1 MGGASDV
8 PERASSPLK
17 RRASSMDAEP
27 KELDASEEDVDM
39 IPAPPSDTPDPS
51 NDPSD
56 SQPAP
61 APAPVPISQS
71 QDANASSPTAMVT
84 SDSDVKMQTDT
95 ADQKDTPSTGTS
107 SSTTV
112 VAAAAAASS
121 LSSSTL
127 SSSSALQPPSEPEAH
142 IKSIRSLVDELD
154 KCSLKEGQKC
164 YLVSRLWLGNVPDG
178 SSPKHS
184 VSDLASIPPVDNSDL
199 IREVI
204 NDPCVG
210 GGVQDVLKK
219 KFVRLKAGYDT
230 EQFVPFPPA
239 AWELLMQWPGLKED
253 QIPIVRTAH
262 DNSREKDGSN
272 VMWEWHPLVLTIHR
286 LWSAHSTVPVEA
298 ALKASNPPP
307 PRLVRSRSFKFQTFL
322 KQAKKVARID
332 LNQRIRAWSVPQTPK
347 PITGA
352 TGLTPPT
359 SPEPGQDEGSMSG
372 PWDHLLLDVEAF
384 LALERGPERD
394 LVDFGD
400 RSHESSFESSQ
411 TLGSLSLLMDQSIV
425 LDPHESGSDWTS
437 NFTTSKATT
446 GLPNRNSSVSL
457 TVQNRNKSGRTS
469 PAQGPLTRGRTNRT
483 GRTPGCVGLG
493 NMGNTCYMNAALQC
507 VRSVEELT
515 KYFLAGEWENELN
528 KQNPLAHNGEVA
540 GAYAQLLREI
550 YKDSTPSSVTPRQ
563 FKNTIGK
570 YSTGFSGYGQ
580 QDSQEFLGFLLDG
593 LQEDLSR
600 IKKKPYIEKPDSTD
614 EMINDPDAIRR
625 MADQVWD
632 ITKRRDD
639 SVIADLFTGLYK
651 STLVC
656 PECSKVSITF
666 DPFNNLTL
674 PLPVGNKFNH
684 TIKFFPLNDRPINIR
699 VELDKHSSIKALK
712 DFVSARTGVP
722 AERLFGSEEWKGRFY
737 KHYADLAC
745 ASEEISN
752 NDNAWIFEL
761 EAKPS
766 NYGEKPQ
773 KQQKLG
779 MAIRSMV
786 DDEEQNASASWD
798 DEQAER
804 LLVPVFYRRPDTK
817 RSGFSNNRWTPC
829 CAPHF
834 VILTP
839 QEARSEDA
847 IRRKIL
853 EKVATF
859 TKHPNFLRQDDS
871 DGSDNTEPEMIGPN
885 GSDAGS
891 VGGKVVAQSIKGED
905 DMVDVQMKDAS
916 DAKGIAP
923 AYQFNRK
930 RPAWVD
936 PSKFLPSHLQNLFEM
951 GFCTEGSAWLPT
963 GMNGVSDDKSYPKLS
978 SRAIPESPSSEDHF
992 DNATNGTASNED
1004 SSSDEAERR
1013 SIDTPQTRMNDES
1026 DEEDLPAVKQ
1036 FPQQVVNKPPRS
1048 NTKPANGRK
1057 KMKRYGRN
1065 AQSKGAT
1072 RRLNRQN
1079 RQNRQKQQAYEAEDD
1094 FDVAEPVPDGGPLIR
1109 LKEALV
1115 VDWSADA
1122 YNTYFVE
1129 DPALQGEHS
1138 ISNWDVCETLPDPEL
1153 DRAQAARAKRKRD
1166 GISLDECLDEFEREE
1181 ILSEQDMW
1189 YCPRCKEHRRASKKF
1204 DLWKTPDI
1212 LIIHLK
1218 RFSSSGFRRD
1228 KLEALVDFPTENLD
1242 ITKRVLEREE
1252 GKEEVY
1258 DLIGVDCHFGG
1269 LGGGHY
1275 TAYAKNFVDD
1285 QWYSYNDSVVS
1296 KTSSDR
1302 IVDASAY
1309 LLFYRRRSN
1318 IPLGGPRFRQILAK
1332 FEDDGSDNELPES
1345 GGGQRLGEGFSQ
1357 NGSSSAFQGAGA
1369 TRLLQPH
1376 SKGPVNASV
1385 VKSEDDIPMVMLRGT
1400 EDEGI
1405 DLGEDTTKTTDF
1417 NPVKG
1422 INSWNFGNLSA
1433 DEGISTGP
1441 GGPDSPP
1448 GSGAASDAAQHDS
1461 SDDERIISPLGDDFA
1476 PELPGMSHYE
1486 LPAQP
1491 EVDPSS
1497 YSEPPAPDY
1506 EGGLS
1511 RDDMNEIW
1519 NQKQNQVHE
1528 VIPHNETEQK
1538 SEDAAEIHLDEN
1550 DKAKYK
1556 FT

>member
-1 MGGASDV
+1 MGGASDT

-27 KELDASEEDVDM
+27 KEPDTNEEDVDM
-39 IPAPPSDTPDPS
+39 IVALPSDAPDPS
-51 NDPSD
+51 NNPLD
-56 SQPAP
+56 SQPQLQPEEANTSP
-61 APAPVPISQS
+61 AA
-71 QDANASSPTAMVT
+71 TGT
-84 SDSDVKMQTDT
+84 SDPDVQMQTDT
-95 ADQKDTPSTGTS
+95 TDEREVSSINTPSS
-107 SSTTV
+107 A
-112 VAAAAAASS
+112 VAAAS
-121 LSSSTL
+121 
-127 SSSSALQPPSEPEAH
+127 SSSSALRPPSDPEAH
-142 IKSIRSLVDELD
+142 IRSIRSLVDELES
-154 KCSLKEGQKC
+154 CSLKEGQQC
-164 YLVSRLWLGNVPDG
+164 FLVSRLWLANVPDG
-178 SSPKHS
+178 SNPKHS
-184 VSDLASIPPVDNSDL
+184 VGDLASIPPVDNSDL
-199 IREVI
+199 IREI
-204 NDPCVG
+204 ISDPCVG
-210 GGVQDVLKK
+210 SGVQDVLKK
-219 KFVRLKAGYDT
+219 KFVRLKAGYDM

-239 AWELLMQWPGLKED
+239 AWELLMQWPGLKEG

-262 DNSREKDGSN
+262 DNSPKRDGSEI
-272 VMWEWHPLVLTIHR
+272 MWEWHPLVLTIHR

-307 PRLVRSRSFKFQTFL
+307 PRLVRSRSFNFQTFL
-322 KQAKKVARID
+322 KQAKRVTGID
-332 LNQRIRAWSVPQTPK
+332 LKQRIRAWSIPQLPK
-347 PITGA
+347 PA
-352 TGLTPPT
+352 TSNAIGPTPPT
-359 SPEPGQDEGSMSG
+359 SPEHDQHEGNMSG

-384 LALERGPERD
+384 LALEKGVEREI
-394 LVDFGD
+394 VEFSD
-400 RSHESSFESSQ
+400 RSHESAFESSQ
-411 TLGSLSLLMDQSIV
+411 TLGSLSLLMDQPIV
-425 LDPHESGSDWTS
+425 LDPHEVGSDWTS

-446 GLPNRNSSVSL
+446 GLPTRSSSVSL
-457 TVQNRNKSGRTS
+457 TVQNRNNKSGRTS

-515 KYFLAGEWENELN
+515 KYFLAGEWEKELN

-550 YKDSTPSSVTPRQ
+550 YKDSTPTSVTPRQ

-614 EMINDPDAIRR
+614 EMINDPEAIRR

-656 PECSKVSITF
+656 PQCSKVSITF

-712 DFVSARTGVP
+712 DFVSTRTGVP
-722 AERLFGSEEWKGRFY
+722 VERLFGSEEWKGRFY

-745 ASEEISN
+745 ASEEITS

-773 KQQKLG
+773 KQQRLG

-786 DDEEQNASASWD
+786 DDEEHNTSASWD
-798 DEQAER
+798 DKQAEK
-804 LLVPVFYRRPDTK
+804 LLVPVFHRRPDTIK
-817 RSGFSNNRWTPC
+817 RSGFNSNRWTPC

-834 VILTP
+834 IVLTP

-847 IRRKIL
+847 IRRKVL

-859 TKHPNFLRQDDS
+859 TKHPNFSRQEDS

-885 GSDAGS
+885 GSDTGS
-891 VGGKVVAQSIKGED
+891 SIGGKVVAQSVKGED

-916 DAKGIAP
+916 DAKGAAP

-936 PSKFLPSHLQNLFEM
+936 PKKFLPSHLQNLFEM
-951 GFCTEGSAWLPT
+951 GFYTEGSAWLPT

-978 SRAIPESPSSEDHF
+978 SRAVPESPSSEDHF
-992 DNATNGTASNED
+992 DNATNGTASNEE

-1026 DEEDLPAVKQ
+1026 DEDGIPTVKY
-1036 FPQQVVNKPPRS
+1036 FERKPHKAS
-1048 NTKPANGRK
+1048 KLNTRPGTGRRRAK
-1057 KMKRYGRN
+1057 KN
-1065 AQSKGAT
+1065 AQNKSAKM
-1072 RRLNRQN
+1072 RLYNQN
-1079 RQNRQKQQAYEAEDD
+1079 RQNRHKQQVFEAEDD
-1094 FDVAEPVPDGGPLIR
+1094 FDTTESAPDGGPLIR
-1109 LKEALV
+1109 LKEALI
-1115 VDWSADA
+1115 VDWSTDA

-1129 DPALQGEHS
+1129 DPTLQGEHS
-1138 ISNWDVCETLPDPEL
+1138 IDSWDVCETLPDPEL
-1153 DRAQAARAKRKRD
+1153 DRAQATRAKRKRD
-1166 GISLDECLDEFEREE
+1166 GISLEECLDEFEREE

-1258 DLIGVDCHFGG
+1258 DLIGVDCHYGG

-1285 QWYSYNDSVVS
+1285 QWYSYNDSTVT

-1302 IVDASAY
+1302 IVDSSAY

-1318 IPLGGPRFRQILAK
+1318 VPLGGPRFRQILDK
-1332 FEDDGSDNELPES
+1332 FEDDGSDNESPES
-1345 GGGQRLGEGFSQ
+1345 GEGQRLGEGFSQ

-1369 TRLLQPH
+1369 TRLLQNH
-1376 SKGPVNASV
+1376 SSDSTNAPMA
-1385 VKSEDDIPMVMLRGT
+1385 KNDDDIPVVLLRGN

-1405 DLGEDTTKTTDF
+1405 DLGEDTIKTAGF
-1417 NPVKG
+1417 NPIKG
-1422 INSWNFGNLSA
+1422 SNTWSFDKLSQ
-1433 DEGISTGP
+1433 DDGVSTGH

-1448 GSGAASDAAQHDS
+1448 DSGAASDEAQHDS
-1461 SDDERIISPLGDDFA
+1461 SGDERIVSPLGGDFD
-1476 PELPGMSHYE
+1476 PDLPGMSHYE

-1491 EVDPSS
+1491 EVDPPS
-1497 YSEPPAPDY
+1497 YSEPLAPDC
-1506 EGGLS
+1506 EGGMS
-1511 RDDMNEIW
+1511 RDDLNEIW
-1519 NQKQNQVHE
+1519 NQKENQVHE
-1528 VIPHNETEQK
+1528 VIPQNENEQK
-1538 SEDAAEIHLDEN
+1538 SEDAAEIHLDDN
-1550 DKAKYK
+1550 DNAK
-1556 FT
+1556 FTF